1 MMGQSALWPT
11 APTGPTAILTDN
23 GFEFTNEMGNSKKKP
38 LTLFEKTLAQMG
50 IRHKKIRPFT
60 PRHNGKVERSHQED
74 QKRFYCLDDFSKQLS
89 AHNRRSNN
97 FSMRRLN
104 WLSPLEFTVQY
115 V

>member
-1 MMGQSALWPT
+1 MECVQA
-11 APTGPTAILTDN
+11 DN
-23 GFEFTNEMGNSKKKP
+23 GFELTNRFFNSQRNIP
-38 LTLFEKTLAQMG
+38 TLFEATGAGLY
-50 IRHKKIRPFT
+50 IRCKLILPNT